1 MAAYE
6 SNDITKV
13 FPAPNGTGG
22 AVLPVVEK
30 PGGGMKNLE
39 SGAGGGLAVEGVA
52 GGTPVPVSGTVTATV
67 DVSTL
72 ATQVTAAAILAK
84 LIAAPATEGKQ
95 DTGNTALADILAKLI
110 AAPSTEAKQDTAI
123 TALGTLATHAKQDTA
138 KAVLDAIALALA
150 NAQDESDNIRGQL
163 ALDYIVP
170 IVTSESFATP
180 CDAVSVAVD
189 DYEIAYESPDGAW
202 TYLDAE
208 VNGVSPSLPVD
219 DWTDNLDG
227 TYTHGGAA
235 AFVDALSWNSTLTVG
250 SRVLVKY
257 TTSGGSAGTI
267 QAKAGTAAGAASAF
281 DAGAVTEVLT
291 VAANMTFSLTPS
303 ADYDG
308 TVGSIEVYPF
318 TMPLSK
324 NTIYPIRMSAIKA
337 VCTSAG
343 ALVAAAVVRAGWY
356 RKP

>member
-1 MAAYE
+1 MAHLDNA
-6 SNDITKV
+6 DIGTV
-13 FPAPNGTGG
+13 FTPVNGTGG
-22 AVLPVVEK
+22 GVLPCVET
-30 PGGGMKNLE
+30 PTGGVKNAQGNAD
-39 SGAGGGLAVEGVA
+39 GAALVEIA
-52 GGTPVPVSGTVTATV
+52 GGTVTATV

-72 ATQVTAAAILAK
+72 ATQTTAAAILAK
-84 LIAAPATEGKQ
+84 IIAAPATE
-95 DTGNTALADILAKLI
+95 TTLASVLAKII

-123 TALGTLATHAKQDTA
+123 TALGAIATHAKQDAA
-138 KAVLDAIALALA
+138 KAVLDAIALALTD
-150 NAQDESDNIRGQL
+150 AQDESDNIRGQL

-170 IVTSESFATP
+170 IVTSEDFAVP

-202 TYLDAE
+202 TYLNAE

-227 TYTHGGAA
+227 SYTHGGAA
-235 AFVDALSWNSTLTVG
+235 AFVDPLSWNSTLTVG

-267 QAKAGTAAGAASAF
+267 QATAGTTAGAASAH

-308 TVGSIEVYPF
+308 TVGSI
-318 TMPLSK
+318 
-324 NTIYPIRMSAIKA
+324 
-337 VCTSAG
+337 
-343 ALVAAAVVRAGWY
+343 
-356 RKP
+356 